1 VASIPS
7 RRTGLAG
14 QLWDLDNTALLG
26 RLPHSLTTGR
36 GVSGHL
42 GPDPLDD
49 PVCFSLTDLNE
60 FVLQIAALGG
70 HQQRGTLP
78 YEIMAERLISPT
90 AGFEVNS
97 LENASWLLAT
107 AQVVHNRVIRN
118 FIWHLRASPGSQEY
132 R

>member
-1 VASIPS
+1 MELGLPRRAAPHGCVGSRPLLLSDGQSGYVASIPS

-36 GVSGHL
+36 GVSGRL

-78 YEIMAERLISPT
+78 CEIMAERLISPT
-90 AGFEVNS
+90 AG
-97 LENASWLLAT
+97 
-107 AQVVHNRVIRN
+107 
-118 FIWHLRASPGSQEY
+118 
-132 R
+132 